1 MTELESELVAKWL
14 DWLEHNLGR
23 STGTVR
29 AYQGQIGRLSAFL
42 AKQYQISLLEAKR
55 PHLEVFIG
63 AWAHQQGVAIRSRK
77 PIIAAVRRFYAW
89 LKLSEHRDD
98 DPSSYLT
105 YPAIGRPLPKVLPKI
120 HAEDLL
126 KDCDLQTEVGARDAA
141 LMGLLIGL
149 GLRVDGVRQLN
160 IGHFHMQQLDSG
172 ELQMML
178 KVTEKGGKE
187 RLLPVPSVAQA
198 LLGIY
203 LTLPERIAKQDVAL
217 LPDGDS
223 VLFLQVNRG
232 PCPLH
237 EWYGE
242 ARRLSIRG
250 IQNMLVRRGV
260 KAGVPREF
268 LHPHAMRHFFG
279 TELAERET
287 DLRRIQL
294 LMGHS
299 SLATTTIY
307 LHTSVRKLA
316 QTMHEASPIQ
326 HLDFEVAKLVRVLP
340 APVKRLGA
348 P

>member
-23 STGTVR
+23 SPGTVR
-29 AYQGQIGRLSAFL
+29 AYQGHINRLSQFL
-42 AKQYQISLLEAKR
+42 AKQHKVGVLEAKR
-55 PHLEVFIG
+55 PHLELFVG

-77 PIIAAVRRFYAW
+77 PIIAAVRRFYSW
-89 LKLSEHRDD
+89 LKLTEHRED
-98 DPSSYLT
+98 DPSTYLT
-105 YPAIGRPLPKVLPKI
+105 YPNIGRPLPKVLPKI

-141 LMGLLIGL
+141 LIGLLIGL
-149 GLRVDGVRQLN
+149 GLRVEGVRQLN
-160 IGHFHMQQLDSG
+160 IGQFHMQELDNG
-172 ELQMML
+172 ALQMML
-178 KVTEKGGKE
+178 MVTEKGGKE

-203 LTLPERIAKQDVAL
+203 LTLPERIAKQDYAL
-217 LPDGDS
+217 LPDGNS

-232 PCPLH
+232 SCPEH

-242 ARRLSIRG
+242 ARRLSTRG
-250 IQNMLVRRGV
+250 IQHMLFRRGAR
-260 KAGVPREF
+260 AGVPREF

-299 SLATTTIY
+299 SLATTTLY

-316 QTMHEASPIQ
+316 QTMHDNSPIQ
-326 HLDFEVAKLVRVLP
+326 HLDFEVAKLVKVLP
-340 APVKRLGA
+340 APAKRLGA